1 MMMIPAH
8 NMHAACGPS
17 GQNAM
22 VADQLDIIQPSV
34 GHKL

>member
-1 MMMIPAH
+1 MMTLVH

-22 VADQLDIIQPSV
+22 VADQLDIIQPSA